1 LINFLNATGQLFK
14 WLGIVLGGLGLN
26 AVLDILA
33 IKLGYGLPG
42 VAVSCAVSFLF
53 ISVFILGLSLK
64 QIYGT
69 VRSAYAL
76 IFKTILSSALVMG
89 IIVACSQWSLKNYP
103 ALPTVDQQIWW
114 GILDLALKGLLFA
127 GATIGI
133 YSLMFRRDQPYKELK
148 PVISYILNSFTRGL
162 KIQKK
167 QPLQP

>member
-1 LINFLNATGQLFK
+1 MINFLNATGQLFK

-53 ISVFILGLSLK
+53 ISVFILGVSLK

-76 IFKTILSSALVMG
+76 IFKTVLSSALVMG
-89 IIVACSQWSLKNYP
+89 IILACCRWSLKNYP
-103 ALPTVDQQIWW
+103 ALPMVDQQILW
-114 GILDLALKGLLFA
+114 GILDLVLKGIVFVV
-127 GATIGI
+127 ATIRI

-162 KIQKK
+162 NLQKRIV
-167 QPLQP
+167 L